1 MSHIAQYT
9 LSIANGASNGAALSS
24 VLSVGQIKL
33 FFGTSDNIIIYAP
46 AVLTGVVTLQY
57 SPVDSPAAGD
67 WKTVQVNGADVTIA
81 AGKAVSIHG
90 VSARDL
96 RLVSAG
102 VEAAQRDFV
111 IATLINTD
119 A

>member
-1 MSHIAQYT
+1 MSHIASQV
-9 LSIANGASNGAALSS
+9 LSILIGQSNGVALGT
-24 VLSVGQIKL
+24 VLTAGQLKI

-46 AVLTGVVTLQY
+46 AALTGVVSLQY
-57 SPVDSPAAGD
+57 SPVENPAAGD

-90 VSARDL
+90 VAAKDL
-96 RLVSAG
+96 RLQSAG

-111 IATLINTD
+111 LSTLINTH